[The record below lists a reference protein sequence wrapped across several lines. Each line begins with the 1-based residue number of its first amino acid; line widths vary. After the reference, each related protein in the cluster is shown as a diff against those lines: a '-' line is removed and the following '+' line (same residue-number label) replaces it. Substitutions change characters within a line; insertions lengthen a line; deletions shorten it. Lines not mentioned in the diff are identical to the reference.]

1 MPLFDPRP
9 PHDYFPFSMPKLP
22 SSLLK
27 RPFLPALPRPALSL
41 PVALLLALACVSRA
55 AETLGPD
62 EAIRQA
68 IERNFGLSLSH
79 GQREA
84 AEAARQGG
92 AGQFLPSAS
101 ASAGVNGP
109 IPGGAPTTTLG
120 ASADWVIFDGL
131 RNVNGYRRLQAQEK
145 AAGMQERLDLE
156 DLLETVSVSYYDIVQ
171 LKQRL
176 HAIEQQ
182 LAASSD
188 RARLAQAKLEVGA
201 GSKLEQLQALADL
214 NQDSSTWLD
223 QTLALRSAKV
233 KLNQELARDPALDFE
248 VADSIPLDPRLP
260 LDAWKRELTER
271 NASVAYARAQ
281 KGAAEAGLAVA
292 RGRWLPTLSADI
304 GYSTSPEALNPG
316 AAGGVGTRDGASYG
330 VSLSVPLFDRL
341 ATPVA
346 VKQARIEARSGA
358 TRVAQA
364 ESQAAADFE
373 VARRRYEL
381 GMTRIGLET
390 RNLQVARLQ
399 AEAAQARYKLGAS
412 SPLEF
417 RDAQTRLLDAEGRLI
432 TARQSAKQAEV
443 ALRRLAGRLVAEA
456 GK

>member
-1 MPLFDPRP
+1 MPYLIPPAPRG
-9 PHDYFPFSMPKLP
+9 YFPVSMPA
-22 SSLLK
+22 
-27 RPFLPALPRPALSL
+27 RPFSAAL
-41 PVALLLALACVSRA
+41 LLLALCCGARA
-55 AETLGPD
+55 AETLAPD

-68 IERNFGLSLSH
+68 VERNFGLSLSH
-79 GQREA
+79 GQRESA
-84 AEAARQGG
+84 TAAREGG
-92 AGQFLPSAS
+92 VGQFLPSAS
-101 ASAGVNGP
+101 ASANVNGSFS
-109 IPGGAPTTTLG
+109 GGPPKTSVG
-120 ASADWVIFDGL
+120 ASAAWVVFDGL
-131 RNVNGYRRLQAQEK
+131 RNVNGYRRLQAQER
-145 AAGMQERLDLE
+145 AAGFQERLDLE
-156 DLLETVSVSYYDIVQ
+156 DLLETVTVSYYDVVQ

-182 LAASSD
+182 LSASTD

-233 KLNQELARDPALDFE
+233 RLNQELARDPALDFE
-248 VADSIPLDPRLP
+248 VADSIPLDPALP
-260 LDAWKRELTER
+260 LDAWRQDLAER
-271 NASVAYARAQ
+271 NASVAFARAQ
-281 KGAAEAGLAVA
+281 KGAAEAGLASA
-292 RGRWLPTLSADI
+292 RGLWLPTLSANV
-304 GYSTSPEALNPG
+304 GYSAYPEALNPESV
-316 AAGGVGTRDGASYG
+316 GGRDGATYG
-330 VSLSVPLFDRL
+330 VNLSVPLFDRL
-341 ATPVA
+341 STPTS
-346 VKQARIEARSGA
+346 VKQARIEARSGT

-364 ESQAAADFE
+364 ESQATADFE

>member
-1 MPLFDPRP
+1 MPFFAP
-9 PHDYFPFSMPKLP
+9 PPARDYFLVSMLRRGFLN
-22 SSLLK
+22 SS
-27 RPFLPALPRPALSL
+27 RFVRLPA
-41 PVALLLALACVSRA
+41 ALLILVLAGGSRA
-55 AETLGPD
+55 AEVLGPD

-68 IERNFGLSLSH
+68 VDRNFGLSLSH

-84 AEAARQGG
+84 ATAAREGG

-101 ASAGVNGP
+101 ASAGINGSFS
-109 IPGGAPTTTLG
+109 GGAPTTSIG
-120 ASADWVIFDGL
+120 ASADWVVFDGL
-131 RNVNGYRRLQAQEK
+131 RNVNGYRRLQAQER
-145 AAGMQERLDLE
+145 AAGLQERLDLE
-156 DLLETVSVSYYDIVQ
+156 DLLETVAVSYYDVVQ

-176 HAIEQQ
+176 NAIDQQ
-182 LAASSD
+182 LAASAD

-233 KLNQELARDPALDFE
+233 RLNQELARDPALDFE
-248 VADSIPLDPRLP
+248 VADSIPVDPALP
-260 LDAWKRELTER
+260 LDAWRRDLPER
-271 NASVAYARAQ
+271 SAAVAFARAQ
-281 KGAAEAGLAVA
+281 KGAADAGLAAA
-292 RGRWLPTLSADI
+292 RGRWLPTLSA
-304 GYSTSPEALNPG
+304 GVAYSSAPAALNAQGVG
-316 AAGGVGTRDGASYG
+316 AQGAGGRDRTTYG
-330 VSLSVPLFDRL
+330 VNLSVPLFDRL

-346 VKQARIEARSGA
+346 VAQARIEARSGA

-381 GMTRIGLET
+381 GLTRIGLET

-432 TARQSAKQAEV
+432 TARQSAKQAEI
-443 ALRRLAGRLVAEA
+443 ALRRLAGWLVAEA